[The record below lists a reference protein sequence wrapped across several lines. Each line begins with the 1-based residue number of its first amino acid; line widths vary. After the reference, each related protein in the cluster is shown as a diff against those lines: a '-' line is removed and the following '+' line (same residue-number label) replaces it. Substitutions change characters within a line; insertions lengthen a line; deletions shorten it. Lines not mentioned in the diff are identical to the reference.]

1 MFRNYIKIGLRNLS
15 KHKGDTTINLLGLCV
30 AFTSALLLFLSVFYE
45 FSFDKFHK
53 NADNI
58 YHLYFTTYN
67 KNQVDH
73 SSSMPV
79 PLLPALKAA
88 YPEVKMGT
96 RFING
101 AGIIDYNNKKINENV
116 RFSDADFL
124 QMFSFPLVKGNAN
137 TALSELNNVVVRE
150 GTAKAIFGNEDPM
163 NKVLQIQIED
173 EWKPFVVTGILAD
186 FPDNSSINY
195 DLVVRFEN
203 NGGYLRGLNQWDNT
217 NHDIYIQLADKTNK
231 AQFEKKLRPFLDLH
245 FKENIEKLKRDGATP
260 AADGSLIQ
268 MNLQP
273 LTQIHTDNTVN
284 TEGSSISSAYL
295 YMLLII
301 GILIVTIACIN
312 FINLSIGR
320 SFTRSKEIGL
330 RKTLGARRWQLT
342 AQFWTEAF
350 LICLVSFMVSL
361 VLCYIIL
368 PYYKQLFAMHI
379 DRKVLLLPFS
389 WVLMSGMFLLITLLA
404 GGYPAWLMSRF
415 NIVQI
420 LKGKIS
426 VGQSNKLRNGLIVVQ
441 FTIAILLMVATMIS
455 WQQINFLRQKPLG
468 YNRSQV
474 ISIPVEG
481 DINPGKVLEIMRTS
495 LQDRPNIESISGIYN
510 NLGRGTDGA
519 SRTSSVSFDYKN
531 REVKSS
537 WLGIS
542 YDFAKTLELQM
553 VAGRDFSKD
562 FLTDSNAV
570 VINEQMAAQLGE
582 KEAVGTLLNIDD
594 SAPPL
599 KVIGVVKDFNFQS
612 LHQPIKPLTLVIN
625 PDFQIHYIL
634 IKVKP
639 TDLAG
644 SVNLVKTAYKNI
656 LPNTDF
662 KGSFLDENIERQYR
676 REEKLGQIFVSGA
689 IIAITLSCMGLLAM
703 VILIVTQ
710 RTKEIGIRKV
720 LGASVNSIIGL
731 LSFDFLKLVLISAAI
746 AFPIAWYAMKNWLT
760 RFAYHVDISW
770 WIFVVAGIATV
781 LIALLTVSVQALK
794 AAIANPVK
802 SLRAE

>member
-1 MFRNYIKIGLRNLS
+1 
-15 KHKGDTTINLLGLCV
+15 
-30 AFTSALLLFLSVFYE
+30 
-45 FSFDKFHK
+45 
-53 NADNI
+53 
-58 YHLYFTTYN
+58 
-67 KNQVDH
+67 
-73 SSSMPV
+73 
-79 PLLPALKAA
+79 
-88 YPEVKMGT
+88 
-96 RFING
+96 
-101 AGIIDYNNKKINENV
+101 
-116 RFSDADFL
+116 
-124 QMFSFPLVKGNAN
+124 
-137 TALSELNNVVVRE
+137 
-150 GTAKAIFGNEDPM
+150 
-163 NKVLQIQIED
+163 
-173 EWKPFVVTGILAD
+173 
-186 FPDNSSINY
+186 
-195 DLVVRFEN
+195 
-203 NGGYLRGLNQWDNT
+203 
-217 NHDIYIQLADKTNK
+217 
-231 AQFEKKLRPFLDLH
+231 
-245 FKENIEKLKRDGATP
+245 
-260 AADGSLIQ
+260 
-268 MNLQP
+268 
-273 LTQIHTDNTVN
+273 
-284 TEGSSISSAYL
+284 
-295 YMLLII
+295 MLLII

-426 VGQSNKLRNGLIVVQ
+426 IGQSNKLRNGLIVVQ

-495 LQDRPNIESISGIYN
+495 LQDRTNIESISGIYN

-644 SVNLVKTAYKNI
+644 SMNLVKTAYKNI

-770 WIFVVAGIATV
+770 WIFVVAGVATV

-802 SLRAE
+802 SLRTE